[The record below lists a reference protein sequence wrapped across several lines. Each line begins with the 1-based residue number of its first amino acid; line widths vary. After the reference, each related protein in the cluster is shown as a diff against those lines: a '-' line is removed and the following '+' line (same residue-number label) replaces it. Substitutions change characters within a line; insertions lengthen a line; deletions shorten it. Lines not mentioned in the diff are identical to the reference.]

1 MSHCTF
7 ERTTFQRGASLSV
20 FSPFNPSL
28 TSPVTSLSMTIAW
41 WRDPP
46 SSWNIKTIA
55 SLTFK
60 EVLDHCI
67 LSWLFSYEKEST
79 WTTTTLPSN
88 CAFPPSL
95 PAGLPSGK
103 YNVVGFF
110 FHEKSI
116 ISFSPSSWKVYTA
129 SSEFVT
135 FQTLYAQP
143 MTSPVI
149 NDNVYGI
156 IQSGWPRTASSSG
169 GETQPFV
176 PWSIFHQFRKLTKS
190 HLVDQD

>member
-1 MSHCTF
+1 M
-7 ERTTFQRGASLSV
+7 
-20 FSPFNPSL
+20 
-28 TSPVTSLSMTIAW
+28 
-41 WRDPP
+41 
-46 SSWNIKTIA
+46 
-55 SLTFK
+55 
-60 EVLDHCI
+60 
-67 LSWLFSYEKEST
+67 
-79 WTTTTLPSN
+79 TTTLPSN

-95 PAGLPSGK
+95 PATSPSGK

-190 HLVDQD
+190 HVVDQDKDRIKIQLQLNKADKIPLYANTDTNTVKVDKIPPRWPRLRPNKDTITVKQNRQNPA

>member
-1 MSHCTF
+1 MS
-7 ERTTFQRGASLSV
+7 S
-20 FSPFNPSL
+20 
-28 TSPVTSLSMTIAW
+28 
-41 WRDPP
+41 
-46 SSWNIKTIA
+46 
-55 SLTFK
+55 
-60 EVLDHCI
+60 
-67 LSWLFSYEKEST
+67 LFSYEREST
-79 WTTTTLPSN
+79 WMTTTLPSN

-95 PAGLPSGK
+95 PAASPSGK

-110 FHEKSI
+110 HEKLI
-116 ISFSPSSWKVYTA
+116 ISPSPSSWKVYTA
-129 SSEFVT
+129 SSEFVM

-190 HLVDQD
+190 HLVDQIRLRQNKNTITVKQSWQNPTLFTKTKTIYKYRYKYS